1 MRLLKDSSGR
11 KSWTVTLCVPA
22 TVILIVKFAISG
34 VKHLDWV
41 LASMD
46 PVQFA
51 TAFGLVM
58 APLIARDAVEKF
70 GNQKN
75 GSTPTQPSS

>member
-22 TVILIVKFAISG
+22 SIILVVKFAIG
-34 VKHLDWV
+34 GIKYLDLV
-41 LASMD
+41 FASMD
-46 PVQFA
+46 PIQFA

-58 APLIARDAVEKF
+58 APLLARDAVETF
-70 GNQKN
+70 GNPKDGN
-75 GSTPTQPSS
+75 TPIKPNR